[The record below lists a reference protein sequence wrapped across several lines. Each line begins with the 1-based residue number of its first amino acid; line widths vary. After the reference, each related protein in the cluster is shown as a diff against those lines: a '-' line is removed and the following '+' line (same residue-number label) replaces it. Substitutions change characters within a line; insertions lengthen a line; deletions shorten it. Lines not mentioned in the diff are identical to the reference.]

1 MRNLPNSDI
10 YSLFFNIIYF
20 DWSFFFITFA
30 NTIWYEDR
38 NYTVLVTTSLMHV
51 AEAGKVLSTVLPL
64 AAALIF
70 AFSMS
75 AAWLFSECHK

>member
-30 NTIWYEDR
+30 STIWYEDNFDILLMR
-38 NYTVLVTTSLMHV
+38 KEKTLVQATKS
-51 AEAGKVLSTVLPL
+51 
-64 AAALIF
+64 I
-70 AFSMS
+70 
-75 AAWLFSECHK
+75 